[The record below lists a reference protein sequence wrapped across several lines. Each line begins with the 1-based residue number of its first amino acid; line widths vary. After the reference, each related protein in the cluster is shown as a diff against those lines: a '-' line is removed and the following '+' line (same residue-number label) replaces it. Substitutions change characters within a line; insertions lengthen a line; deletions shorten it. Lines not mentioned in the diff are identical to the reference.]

1 MKKHVKR
8 YAVGERVE
16 QWLDLPTGALTP
28 ATRMEVSGN
37 RRIVIEGC
45 QGILEYNEDC
55 IRLRVCEGVL
65 RLFGRG
71 LCMNCLN
78 PLCAVIT
85 GNILSL
91 EFL

>member
-1 MKKHVKR
+1 MK
-8 YAVGERVE
+8 E
-16 QWLDLPTGALTP
+16 QPKLYTHMEDWLDLPMGALAK
-28 ATRMEVSGN
+28 ATRMEMSGN
-37 RRIVIEGC
+37 RRIIIEGC

-65 RLFGRG
+65 RLFGRE

-78 PLCAVIT
+78 PACAVIS
-85 GNILSL
+85 GKIVSL

>member
-1 MKKHVKR
+1 MKEHTKV
-8 YAVGERVE
+8 YAVGQRME
-16 QWLDLPTGALTP
+16 QCLDLPTGALTP
-28 ATRMEVSGN
+28 TTRMEVSGN

-45 QGILEYNEDC
+45 QGILEYSEDC

-65 RLFGRG
+65 RLFGRQ

-78 PLCAVIT
+78 PSCAVIS
-85 GNILSL
+85 GKIVSL

>member
-1 MKKHVKR
+1 MKEHL
-8 YAVGERVE
+8 VGQQMEKL
-16 QWLDLPTGALTP
+16 LDLPTGALTSV
-28 ATRMEVSGN
+28 TRMEVSGK
-37 RRIVIEGC
+37 RRVVIEGC
-45 QGILEYNEDC
+45 QGILEYSEDC

-78 PLCAVIT
+78 PSCAVIS